1 MGRWLVAI
9 LGTMGTRRGCGMY
22 HRWNCAKTP
31 FVHPP
36 NQWLLCFTL
45 LHLCSW
51 KCDFEAYPIKEWNV
65 GWKLDQTQPCDL
77 LWPIQCV
84 VKEMEVSSGYKLQ
97 RSCSF
102 HLAPNP
108 WDFLDQPS
116 LLEDERA
123 LRGEMTCPS

>member
-1 MGRWLVAI
+1 MGCTTGGTVQRHPLCI
-9 LGTMGTRRGCGMY
+9 LLTSGS
-22 HRWNCAKTP
+22 CASP
-31 FVHPP
+31 SY
-36 NQWLLCFTL
+36 
-45 LHLCSW
+45 SW